1 MQLRQERSAILKRLR
16 QARVEALAAVADKM
30 ENERIRRKFE
40 AAERALDIVLRRL
53 WKRVRVQPEPRRHAP
68 AGRKAR
74 SMATSTGH
82 SGMVLK
88 VGSQASSA
96 LSRRD
101 RAGREGIM
109 LRIRYVRA
117 GGQHAKPGCV
127 VRHWRYIAREAAVTL
142 DSEGEPIVL
151 SNLGDAHADLDD
163 FIEQVAGG
171 LAVQEKVLRAMRK
184 NAKLSFRMVGAFP
197 YGLPTDARREVLQRI
212 GDEVFGARGLGW
224 SAAAHDAD
232 PDAEVDNPHFHFDYS
247 LLPTERQSDGSFIV
261 ANELRTDLDG
271 QEGLRFIRHQVAR
284 ILTEVA
290 QEHGLNRTFTALS
303 YRDRGMDRE
312 GGEHVGQQGTAS
324 HRSGHHVAS
333 IARNDARRRRDDARE
348 RAREARKRL
357 EALEQ
362 LKQAIERDAVAV
374 PDVVEAPVLMF
385 PPAAIANMDLADMPR
400 LMDVGDV
407 AAPAPVETLPV
418 APPLFEL
425 TEAQRRIPM
434 EGPPPPV
441 VAIGKEPPRIPV
453 APVLA
458 GAGRAGPIDPPPP
471 ALVDIRSEP
480 PVDPSPPALMD
491 VGAAVSIPMPDPPRI
506 VAIGQQPPKMIAP
519 GFDLWDIGKDVASD
533 EEDER
538 TEADLRRIVQREELR
553 RQEAA
558 AAKPLDPFGAGV
570 ASPVR
575 TDFEELVAL
584 LEKQT
589 GLLAVHEGQIFP
601 GDALPTHL
609 RKVLHR
615 YALHPRARSAMVNA
629 AKKANADIDVGGVVA
644 RPSTIAARAAAQ
656 TAQDRWQQ

>member
-1 MQLRQERSAILKRLR
+1 MQMRQERSAILKRLR
-16 QARVEALAAVADKM
+16 QARAETLAAVADKM
-30 ENERIRRKFE
+30 ENERIRREFE
-40 AAERALDIVLRRL
+40 AAERALDVALRRF
-53 WKRVRVQPEPRRHAP
+53 WKRVRIQPEPRRHAP

-74 SMATSTGH
+74 SVATSTGH

-88 VGSQASSA
+88 VRSQASSG

-127 VRHWRYIAREAAVTL
+127 VRHWRYIAREAAVSL
-142 DSEGEPIVL
+142 DSDGEPIVL
-151 SNLGDAHADLDD
+151 SNLGDAHADLDG

-212 GDEVFGARGLGW
+212 GDQVFGARGLGW

-232 PDAEVDNPHFHFDYS
+232 PDAKVDNPHFHLDYS
-247 LLPTERQSDGSFIV
+247 LLPTERQSDGSFVV

-290 QEHGLNRTFTALS
+290 QEQGLDRTFTALS

-333 IARNDARRRRDDARE
+333 IARNDARCRRDDARE
-348 RAREARKRL
+348 RAREARSRL

-362 LKQAIERDAVAV
+362 LKRAIERDAAAV
-374 PDVVEAPVLMF
+374 PDVVEAPVLMS
-385 PPAAIANMDLADMPR
+385 PPAAAASMDLADMLP

-407 AAPAPVETLPV
+407 AAPAPVEDLPI

-425 TEAQRRIPM
+425 TEAQRRIPA
-434 EGPPPPV
+434 EGPPPPI
-441 VAIGKEPPRIPV
+441 VAIGKEPPRMPV

-458 GAGRAGPIDPPPP
+458 GAGRAGPIDPPLP
-471 ALVDIRSEP
+471 ALVAIRAET
-480 PVDPSPPALMD
+480 PVDPSPPAFAD
-491 VGAAVSIPMPDPPRI
+491 VGVAVSIPMPTPVRI
-506 VAIGQQPPKMIAP
+506 VAIGQQPPRMIAP

-533 EEDER
+533 EDEDR
-538 TEADLRRIVQREELR
+538 AEADLRRIVQREHLR

-558 AAKPLDPFGAGV
+558 AAKPLDPFGAG
-570 ASPVR
+570 AGSHVR
-575 TDFEELVAL
+575 TEFEELMAL
-584 LEKQT
+584 LEKQP

-601 GDALPTHL
+601 GNALPAHL
-609 RKVLHR
+609 RKVLHG
-615 YALHPRARSAMVNA
+615 YALHPRARSTILNA
-629 AKKANADIDVGGVVA
+629 ANNARNHGSGDGASPKSV
-644 RPSTIAARAAAQ
+644 AARAAA
-656 TAQDRWQQ
+656 AQAARNGWQR